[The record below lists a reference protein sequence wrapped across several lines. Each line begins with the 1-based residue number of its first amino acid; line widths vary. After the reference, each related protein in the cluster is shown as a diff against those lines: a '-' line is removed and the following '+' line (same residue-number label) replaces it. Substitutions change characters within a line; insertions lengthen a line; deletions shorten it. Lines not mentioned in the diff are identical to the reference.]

1 MMAADP
7 TRAAA
12 HRVFEYGENQA
23 SLHAIMTAPAM
34 SAAAH
39 AAIARQ
45 RTAARR
51 RAEDARDC
59 RALASDEWSRR

>member
-1 MMAADP
+1 MATAP
-7 TRAAA
+7 TRVSGR
-12 HRVFEYGENQA
+12 RVIEYGENQA
-23 SLHAIMTAPAM
+23 SLRAIMTAPAM

-51 RAEDARDC
+51 RAEDARDS
-59 RALASDEWSRR
+59 RALATDEWSSR